1 MATFEERLDAMDTL
15 LETFHA
21 KMIQDSTTDTHTTSN
36 LRTKVLPR
44 IQCVYDALTS
54 FLNRCTDDT
63 VDCENIEAVQV
74 RDILESNLPE
84 SDTDLHA
91 KIVELLKALSPHML
105 PWHIHLHPRLTYTI
119 TRRFRDYPFSVDSSH
134 RSSIQEVDGTLS

>member
-1 MATFEERLDAMDTL
+1 MATFEERLEAMDTL
-15 LETFHA
+15 LQTFHA
-21 KMIQDSTTDTHTTSN
+21 KMIQDSTADTHTTSN

-44 IQCVYDALTS
+44 LQCVYDALTA

-63 VDCENIEAVQV
+63 VDCENIDAVQV
-74 RDILESNLPE
+74 SDILLSNLPE
-84 SDTDLHA
+84 SDTELHSS
-91 KIVELLKALSPHML
+91 IVELLRSLSPHML

-134 RSSIQEVDGTLS
+134 RSSDEQVDGTLS